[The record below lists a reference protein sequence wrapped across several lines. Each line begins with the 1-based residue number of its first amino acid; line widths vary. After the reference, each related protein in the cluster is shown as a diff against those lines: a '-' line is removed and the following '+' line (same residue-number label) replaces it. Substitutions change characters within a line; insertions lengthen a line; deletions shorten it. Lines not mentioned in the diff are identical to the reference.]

1 MYLDEVVLAGL
12 IIVFLTIAFF
22 GAVIW
27 AVRKDIQKHGTG
39 ESKPAQQ
46 RAADSSR

>member
-22 GAVIW
+22 GVVIW

-39 ESKPAQQ
+39 APEPAQQ
-46 RAADSSR
+46 KVADSSR